1 MSLLTFRR
9 IHYNNFCVFEHEIW
23 KFSDCSGSIIVWPCC
38 PVCGRICWFA
48 ALLCNNTNNTT
59 PETADKAP
67 RHTVTRHSPL
77 GKIVDLSELV
87 WSQWGWAALDTGH
100 RREVWSVPPAR
111 GGDSCWPLQSSHH
124 WRFCS
129 THFQTAIWC
138 PKTDTA
144 WHSTIKMRPPFVI
157 LCTKAFKFSLSCQ
170 LATIS
175 CQNRQWWRGTKQQ
188 PNTRSPLIRAPKV
201 IHDPTLF
208 NLKFPI

>member
-1 MSLLTFRR
+1 MKWIITKLKSSVTLF
-9 IHYNNFCVFEHEIW
+9 YFNNPSASKCNSTLPNYQPFNVSKAPSESFLCLW
-23 KFSDCSGSIIVWPCC
+23 TWNKFSDCSGSIIVWPCC

-111 GGDSCWPLQSSHH
+111 GRGQLLAA
-124 WRFCS
+124 
-129 THFQTAIWC
+129 TAIQ
-138 PKTDTA
+138 PPLA
-144 WHSTIKMRPPFVI
+144 ILFHS
-157 LCTKAFKFSLSCQ
+157 FSHRHLV
-170 LATIS
+170 
-175 CQNRQWWRGTKQQ
+175 
-188 PNTRSPLIRAPKV
+188 P
-201 IHDPTLF
+201 
-208 NLKFPI
+208 

>member
-1 MSLLTFRR
+1 MLRC
-9 IHYNNFCVFEHEIW
+9 CVITL
-23 KFSDCSGSIIVWPCC
+23 IIRHPRLRTKLHV
-38 PVCGRICWFA
+38 
-48 ALLCNNTNNTT
+48 T
-59 PETADKAP
+59 PSHD
-67 RHTVTRHSPL
+67 TRHWEKL
-77 GKIVDLSELV
+77 WICQNLCDHNEAGLH
-87 WSQWGWAALDTGH
+87 WTLDTGVKFDPH
-100 RREVWSVPPAR
+100 LLLVA
-111 GGDSCWPLQSSHH
+111 GDSCLPLQQSSHH